1 MDLSSGKHSKLFG
14 KKLGKKSFLKKS
26 LAKKLKVCDAGTV
39 VVI

>member
-26 LAKKLKVCDAGTV
+26 LAKRAF
-39 VVI
+39 